1 MGLGAPL
8 IALDRLKGKKERGEV
23 SEAGGQEDRVS
34 RKGGRSAKEE
44 VRGKEGGH
52 VGFIQGESQRQK
64 LE

>member
-8 IALDRLKGKKERGEV
+8 IALDRLKGKKERGEARLV
-23 SEAGGQEDRVS
+23 A
-34 RKGGRSAKEE
+34 RKIGYRGRRSAKEE

-64 LE
+64 T